1 MLSFHI
7 VFDLSAINVRLCGRF
22 SFLVGELLKDA
33 RNRNSNP
40 NKKRHAWHVK
50 LQRRSRDAPLFPS
63 SCALHGIAHINA

>member
-7 VFDLSAINVRLCGRF
+7 VFDLSAINVHLCGRF

-50 LQRRSRDAPLFPS
+50 LQRRATKMQRRARYAPLFFHPNCS
-63 SCALHGIAHINA
+63 T